1 MEVMVGGTG
10 GDAQTMVRKREKTGQ
25 QRFWK
30 VVEVLEN
37 SAEETIRN
45 LKTPAEWMQFWA
57 FVEASKTRRFMYP
70 EQWMQ
75 AIIREY
81 EEKEEVTPIMF
92 QHLLMCSERT
102 DTRIVTDDR
111 DARNRVREEE
121 PEEEP
126 RERRKRR
133 SCTKK
138 LGSNYDSIAL
148 SWGIKLSG
156 GRNNT
161 RKEELSAETKHL

>member
-1 MEVMVGGTG
+1 M
-10 GDAQTMVRKREKTGQ
+10 
-25 QRFWK
+25 
-30 VVEVLEN
+30 
-37 SAEETIRN
+37 
-45 LKTPAEWMQFWA
+45 
-57 FVEASKTRRFMYP
+57 
-70 EQWMQ
+70 
-75 AIIREY
+75 
-81 EEKEEVTPIMF
+81 TPIMF